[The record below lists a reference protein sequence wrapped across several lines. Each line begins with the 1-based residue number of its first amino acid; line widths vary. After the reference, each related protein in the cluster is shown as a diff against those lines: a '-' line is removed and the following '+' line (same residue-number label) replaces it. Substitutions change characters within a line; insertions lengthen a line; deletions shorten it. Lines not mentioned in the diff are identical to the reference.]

1 MKQFFVFKTRYSFEI
16 SDVSQISFVIFV
28 VNKITRMKSKIV
40 VLFILLAFGGF
51 AKSQLTMHKFITAGY
66 TYQNQSFGEVGG
78 KLLFLSND
86 DVLFR
91 VGASAMMGSV
101 NQKFAIMPKVNADFL
116 LNFQKN
122 VDFYHAH
129 YFILGAEA
137 TNKYI
142 APKAGFSLFGIL
154 DLTGGYGFSLDKEGI
169 NGKELKGL
177 NINFTINIP
186 LVVIK

>member
-1 MKQFFVFKTRYSFEI
+1 
-16 SDVSQISFVIFV
+16 
-28 VNKITRMKSKIV
+28 MKSIIYSILF
-40 VLFILLAFGGF
+40 VLLFSSTV
-51 AKSQLTMHKFITAGY
+51 KSQLTMHKFINLGY
-66 TYQNQSFGEVGG
+66 VYQNQSFGEVGG
-78 KLLFLSND
+78 KLLFLKTD

-91 VGASAMMGSV
+91 VGASALMGSTNDEFV
-101 NQKFAIMPKVNADFL
+101 IMPKVNADLL

-154 DLTGGYGFSLDKEGI
+154 DLTGGYGFSIDKDGI

-177 NINFTINIP
+177 NVNFTINIP

>member
-1 MKQFFVFKTRYSFEI
+1 ML
-16 SDVSQISFVIFV
+16 
-28 VNKITRMKSKIV
+28 
-40 VLFILLAFGGF
+40 LFSSTM
-51 AKSQLTMHKFITAGY
+51 KSQLTMHKFINVGY
-66 TYQNQSFGEVGG
+66 VYQNQSFGEVGG
-78 KLLFLSND
+78 KLLFLKTD

-91 VGASAMMGSV
+91 VGASALMGSSNNEFV
-101 NQKFAIMPKVNADFL
+101 IMPKVNADLL

-154 DLTGGYGFSLDKEGI
+154 DLTGGYGFSIDKDGI

-177 NINFTINIP
+177 NVNFTINIP